1 MGKGAAAEPTCDAC
15 DAPVKATTPGK
26 KCWGCGKVEPDGVT
40 FQTCARCREDGLE
53 PCPFCSKECLKANWP
68 RHKKWHE
75 EQKTGNVGDN
85 NTASEKEK
93 RVINTMRNVLKDQ
106 PESDAKKYMALLMR
120 ADELKLTGAYTA
132 AEKLLRQAVTINDQN
147 PIGYSAL
154 GEIQA
159 LCNRPKPAAEYYIKA
174 MSLYPKTANASPAPG
189 KNLWASSALSAIF
202 WLNTP
207 ESAGD
212 DPNWKPSWFNDDE
225 LKELTSTLVCVAPD
239 DVRSWQT
246 RAFVLCP
253 QPDMPPQWRVG
264 EAGLMR
270 TEAELIEAGRCWQK
284 VMEMTPGGKEEKR
297 PLVARAAHCFRT
309 AQVVAEKMGAQ
320 QKKLEEEA
328 KAKEAVLTKA
338 AADEA
343 IPAF

>member
-1 MGKGAAAEPTCDAC
+1 M
-15 DAPVKATTPGK
+15 
-26 KCWGCGKVEPDGVT
+26 
-40 FQTCARCREDGLE
+40 
-53 PCPFCSKECLKANWP
+53 
-68 RHKKWHE
+68 
-75 EQKTGNVGDN
+75 GNVGEN

-93 RVINTMRNVLKDQ
+93 RVISAMRNVLKDQ
-106 PESDAKKYMALLMR
+106 PDSDSKKYMALLMR

-132 AEKLLRQAVTINDQN
+132 AEKLLREATTINDQN

-159 LCNRPKPAAEYYIKA
+159 LCNRPKQAAEYYIKA
-174 MSLYPKTANASPAPG
+174 MGLYPKTANASPAGG

-212 DPNWKPSWFNDDE
+212 DPSWKPSWFQDEE

-253 QPDMPPQWRVG
+253 QPDMPPQWRFG
-264 EAGLMR
+264 EQGLMR
-270 TEAELIEAGRCWQK
+270 TEEELIEAGRCWQK
-284 VMEMTPGGKEEKR
+284 VMAMTPGGKAEKR

-309 AQVVAEKMGAQ
+309 AQVVAEKMAL
-320 QKKLEEEA
+320 QKQKQLEEEE
-328 KAKEAVLTKA
+328 KAAKA
-338 AADEA
+338 AADAA